1 MQCGRPGFD
10 RWVRKIPWRRAWQ
23 PTPVFLPGESHG
35 QRILAGYSPWGRRE
49 SDPTERLTL
58 CAPHR
63 CVYSRVCLFLAL
75 LRLVRL
81 FILAAPGLRG
91 CRRALSRLRERTC
104 SPRGWAGFSLRWLLL
119 LQSTGSGS
127 TDFSSCSSQAE
138 PFRLAGFSSCI
149 LRVQLLRDMWNL
161 PGPGIEPESPE
172 LTSRFPSTAPPGK
185 SYLYFLNVTIRL

>member
-1 MQCGRPGFD
+1 M
-10 RWVRKIPWRRAWQ
+10 
-23 PTPVFLPGESHG
+23 
-35 QRILAGYSPWGRRE
+35 GYSPWGRRE

-75 LRLVRL
+75 LRLLTPVYSGRS
-81 FILAAPGLRG
+81 GS
-91 CRRALSRLRERTC
+91 SRLQAG
-104 SPRGWAGFSLRWLLL
+104 SLQAPRAGPALHRGARAGFSLRWLLL

-138 PFRLAGFSSCI
+138 PFQLAGFSSCI
-149 LRVQLLRDMWNL
+149 LRAQLLRDMWNL
-161 PGPGIEPESPE
+161 PGPGIEPESPA
-172 LTSRFPSTAPPGK
+172 LASRFPSTAPPGK